1 MGMFKAVFLSIECEY
16 INALKYKSVFSN
28 DIENL
33 FSTKWLKNENKFGFT
48 KSDMMLGGGM
58 PVAINMMLSQA
69 I

>member
-1 MGMFKAVFLSIECEY
+1 M
-16 INALKYKSVFSN
+16 
-28 DIENL
+28 IENTYIKNSKSWSE

>member
-1 MGMFKAVFLSIECEY
+1 MAFDCEY
-16 INALKYKSVFSN
+16 INALKYKSMFSN

-33 FSTKWLKNENKFGFT
+33 FSTKWLKNKNKFGFT
-48 KSDMMLGGGM
+48 KSDMMFGGGM